1 MEFALDRL
9 DLFESDDSYSAKGQS
24 LMQQVLLIAAGGSLG
39 AVARYGVST
48 FVYHTT
54 GETFPWG
61 TFIVNLTGSFLIGF
75 YIDLFD
81 TTLIP
86 TAWRSFIT
94 IGFLGAYTTFST
106 YTLET
111 VNLIRDGEL
120 RLAVANIVVSNVACI
135 LFVVLGMYSSRILL
149 KMIS

>member
-1 MEFALDRL
+1 MEFAFDRL
-9 DLFESDDSYSAKGQS
+9 ELLESDDSYSAKGRSQ
-24 LMQQVLLIAAGGSLG
+24 MQQVLLIAAGGSLG
-39 AVARYGVST
+39 AVARYGVAT

-61 TFIVNLTGSFLIGF
+61 TFIVNLTGSFLIGLF
-75 YIDLFD
+75 IELFD
-81 TTLIP
+81 TTVIP

-94 IGFLGAYTTFST
+94 IGFIGAYTTFST

-120 RLAVANIVVSNVACI
+120 RLALSNVVVSNAACI
-135 LFVVLGMYSSRILL
+135 LFVVLGMYSSRVLL
-149 KMIS
+149 RMIA